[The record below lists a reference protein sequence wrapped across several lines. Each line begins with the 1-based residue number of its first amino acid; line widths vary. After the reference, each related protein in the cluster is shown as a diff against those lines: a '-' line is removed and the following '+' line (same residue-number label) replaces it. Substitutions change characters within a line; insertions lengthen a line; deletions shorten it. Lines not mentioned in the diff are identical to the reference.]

1 MEQWKGTVVNF
12 LTLYGFQIIGAIII
26 LAAGALVARWLGN
39 LAQKWLEKQQLELPI
54 RTLLV
59 RVVRLLVLGFTLVV
73 VLEKL
78 GVQVTALVAG
88 IGVAGVGV
96 GLAMQGVLGN
106 VVAGLTII
114 FTKPF
119 RVGEYIELL
128 GVYGQVTNVEL
139 FSTTLVHADQ
149 SRVVIPNRK
158 IVGEIMHNYG
168 AIRQMDLNVG
178 VAYGANLTEVVSTLR
193 EILGANPRVLK
204 EPAAVVGINALG
216 DSSINITIQPWVK
229 VPDFGMAQLEL
240 YQAIVEQFRARQI
253 EIPFPQHEVRML
265 DDAAAK

>member
-1 MEQWKGTVVNF
+1 MDQWRNTIISF
-12 LTLYGFQIIGAIII
+12 LTLYGFQIVGAMII
-26 LAAGALVARWLGN
+26 LAVGALVSRWLGN
-39 LAQKWLEKQQLELPI
+39 LTGKWLEKQQLELPI
-54 RTLLV
+54 RTLLE
-59 RVVRLLVLGFTLVV
+59 RIVRLLVLGFTLVV
-73 VLEKL
+73 VLDKL

-106 VVAGLTII
+106 VIAGLTII

-128 GVYGQVTNVEL
+128 GVYGQVTNIEL
-139 FSTTLVHADQ
+139 FSTTLVHADR
-149 SRVVIPNRK
+149 SLVVIPNRK

-168 AIRQMDLNVG
+168 AIRQLDLTVG
-178 VAYGANLTEVVSTLR
+178 VAYGANLTKVVSTVR
-193 EILGANPRVLK
+193 EILDANARVLK

-229 VPDFGMAQLEL
+229 VPDYRAAQLEL
-240 YQAIVEQFRARQI
+240 YQAVVEQFRARQI
-253 EIPFPQHEVRML
+253 EIPFPQREVRMVNP
-265 DDAAAK
+265 